1 MHMHS
6 TVQGAD
12 FQNLGS
18 RVRDPTCDVD
28 AVGMGASSSELRTP
42 CAAMSLRRR
51 SHSQRLLGAGAP
63 HMSCCSCPRLTGEPA
78 YVSYGPAGHAEPQV
92 RNITGQR

>member
-1 MHMHS
+1 MWE
-6 TVQGAD
+6 
-12 FQNLGS
+12 
-18 RVRDPTCDVD
+18 PTCDVD

-63 HMSCCSCPRLTGEPA
+63 HMSCCSCPRLTGDPA
-78 YVSYGPAGHAEPQV
+78 YVSYGPAPSRHV
-92 RNITGQR
+92 SFTGY